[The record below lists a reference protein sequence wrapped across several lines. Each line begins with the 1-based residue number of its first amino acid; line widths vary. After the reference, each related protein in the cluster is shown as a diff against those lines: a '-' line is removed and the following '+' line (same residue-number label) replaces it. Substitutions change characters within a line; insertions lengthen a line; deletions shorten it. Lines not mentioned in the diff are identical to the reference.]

1 MLVLGKLSVKLGYV
15 QVGPKDLKV
24 IGGSVAKLVDK
35 WEANRLVEMTGRVFS
50 GQVCKEFIP
59 YMYGCYSFSF

>member
-50 GQVCKEFIP
+50 GQVYKEFIP